1 MDKAAA
7 IDLARKYAELVRA
20 SFPPVKKIV
29 LYGSFAHGCQREH
42 SDIDVA
48 VVVDELQGDFLDT
61 SSALY
66 RLTDE
71 VDVRIEPV
79 ILEEKHDRSG
89 FLAEILRTGEIIYQK
104 SA

>member
-1 MDKAAA
+1 MDKAAVVE
-7 IDLARKYAELVRA
+7 IVKRYSDLVRA
-20 SFPPVKKIV
+20 SFPAEKVV
-29 LYGSFAHGCQREH
+29 LYGSYARGCAREE

-48 VVVDELQGDFLDT
+48 VVVDEFEGDILE
-61 SSALY
+61 SSAMLY

-79 ILEEKHDRSG
+79 ILDEKHDRSG
-89 FLAEILRTGEIIYQK
+89 FLAEILKTGEIIYEK

>member
-1 MDKAAA
+1 MDKPTVV
-7 IDLARKYAELVRA
+7 DKLKRYSELVKA
-20 SFPPVKKIV
+20 SFPAKKIV
-29 LYGSFAHGCQREH
+29 LYGSYAHGCARED

-48 VVVDELQGDFLDT
+48 VVVDELDGDFLE
-61 SSALY
+61 SSSMLC

-71 VDVRIEPV
+71 IDVRIEPV

-89 FLAEILRTGEIIYQK
+89 FLAEILRTGEIIYEK